1 MKGFKDSNNKFH
13 PISQYQKIRK
23 SSDQKEVGIRLR
35 RDKKIPVYNTKVNW
49 DDKRKPFKMWIVK
62 HPEGS
67 DVVKGSVTI
76 VMAEHFGQAVD
87 DFETIWNKENRM
99 NRKIGYPVIQ
109 GTADKNFRYK
119 RDAIRKA
126 RENHSR
132 TKPYAGEI
140 LTGNPIH
147 DLRILQRLNAH
158 DGSVE
163 DVDGL
168 DKLQREKLWK
178 IMTSDEAFGVDHR
191 SEAEMRNFYNN
202 LSDKWKKQYGVVERN
217 YNKKTDKY
225 EISAKP
231 ENWNDLTHGDQS
243 LMKLIVWR
251 FNEPASSDN
260 WFEMYK
266 EVNGKVIRNRD
277 PIKD

>member
-1 MKGFKDSNNKFH
+1 MKGFRDSNNKFH
-13 PISQYQKIRK
+13 PISEYQKVRK

-119 RDAIRKA
+119 RDDDVFTQVLKNIDNPRQHGGRLSMLFHEPTLETN
-126 RENHSR
+126 RENTIAKLIQPIAKPLFEYKI
-132 TKPYAGEI
+132 TKP
-140 LTGNPIH
+140 
-147 DLRILQRLNAH
+147 LRIKPNTPKHRTGGTIYWTEDLNTDIAETELKNVAVDAHREGLIENNRVNTLLLNA
-158 DGSVE
+158 E
-163 DVDGL
+163 F
-168 DKLQREKLWK
+168 Q
-178 IMTSDEAFGVDHR
+178 TSDAQYPKNLDQPVIISLRETNYIVAPFR
-191 SEAEMRNFYNN
+191 S
-202 LSDKWKKQYGVVERN
+202 DVQ
-217 YNKKTDKY
+217 
-225 EISAKP
+225 
-231 ENWNDLTHGDQS
+231 
-243 LMKLIVWR
+243 
-251 FNEPASSDN
+251 
-260 WFEMYK
+260 
-266 EVNGKVIRNRD
+266 
-277 PIKD
+277 